1 MFSDRFDVL
10 ISKKIKKKIISQQK
24 KLKKNNRNHNTKY
37 DLVMVIF

>member
-10 ISKKIKKKIISQQK
+10 ISKKNLKKNYFPTK
-24 KLKKNNRNHNTKY
+24 KTLKNNRNHNTKY